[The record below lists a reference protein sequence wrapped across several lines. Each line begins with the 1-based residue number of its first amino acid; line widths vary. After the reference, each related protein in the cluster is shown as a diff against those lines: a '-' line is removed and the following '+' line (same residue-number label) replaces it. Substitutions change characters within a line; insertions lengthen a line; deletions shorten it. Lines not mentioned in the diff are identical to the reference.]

1 MIISEMND
9 LSGNSSE
16 KAEAYEDI
24 AMSFTIICIGQ
35 PENPVQ
41 GTYTSAGFDA
51 AVHAELGS
59 AVLPY
64 NGRRY
69 NPDGKQIWLG
79 EGMPAQD
86 TANKILL
93 PCSPVV
99 DPLLNEIPLR
109 SFTDTDKQ
117 YPAETWKRKAAA
129 QRKHADPRQ
138 IESRQ
143 DVIERAEKVIE
154 KVGSTEAIVITYP
167 LFLEE
172 LLNRLRIHSFVVQ
185 RTGIMKIQPLERFLV
200 SRREEHCGGCQ
211 HNCFLANP
219 GCGVGRDKALRLQ
232 RKE

>member
-1 MIISEMND
+1 
-9 LSGNSSE
+9 
-16 KAEAYEDI
+16 
-24 AMSFTIICIGQ
+24 MSFTIICTGQ
-35 PENPVQ
+35 PENPVK

-51 AVHAELGS
+51 AVQTELES

-69 NPDGKQIWLG
+69 NPEGKQIWIG
-79 EGMPAQD
+79 EGTPARD

-93 PCSPVV
+93 PCSPVIE
-99 DPLLNEIPLR
+99 PLLNEILLR
-109 SFTDTDKQ
+109 SFTDTDRQ

-143 DVIERAEKVIE
+143 AVIERAEKVIE
-154 KVGSTEAIVITYP
+154 KIGNTEAIVITYP

-172 LLNRLRIHSFVVQ
+172 LLNRLRVHSFVVQ

-211 HNCFLANP
+211 HNCFLSNP
-219 GCGVGRDKALRLQ
+219 GCGVGRDKALRQQ